1 MVTKKKQLAVHRLAE
16 HFGELAL
23 EHMVVFRHDF
33 PPWMRVDVYAEISRH
48 FAQREGHQFS
58 GCRIRGRGIDFRF
71 PNLLEKGERAI
82 ALAPPV
88 HTMIDLGDGEMA
100 QTLLRGL
107 WLDEQDGIRYVLLLE
122 SNDNPWEKEFRVEI
136 AVPPGDQP
144 ERHAKALLDHLIKA
158 GDQANTHRGRILTP
172 GPGPSNYEPAALDF
186 QRLPWTPVSRDE
198 VILDRRTFELFDMN
212 TLGFV
217 AQADAMSKLGFS
229 GRKGVLLYGPP
240 GTGKTLLIRYLVSQL
255 EGYTR
260 FILTPESFGFFGEIM
275 EAARK
280 MLPALIVIEDADLIA
295 EDRNECAPGASGLL
309 NQLLNE
315 MDGLT
320 SDAPILFVLTTNR
333 PEVLEPALAS
343 RPGRIDQAIE
353 VGLPQDR
360 ERRLMLAR
368 FAKSVGL
375 SEEIIVR
382 VSKETGDVSPAFL
395 KELVRRAAQGM
406 LKASE
411 TNLEMRHFEHAMTDM
426 VQGGG
431 KIGAQLIGATGMG
444 FL

>member
-1 MVTKKKQLAVHRLAE
+1 
-16 HFGELAL
+16 
-23 EHMVVFRHDF
+23 
-33 PPWMRVDVYAEISRH
+33 
-48 FAQREGHQFS
+48 
-58 GCRIRGRGIDFRF
+58 
-71 PNLLEKGERAI
+71 
-82 ALAPPV
+82 
-88 HTMIDLGDGEMA
+88 MA
-100 QTLLRGL
+100 QALLRGL
-107 WLDEQDGIRYVLLLE
+107 WLDEQEDIRYAMLME
-122 SNDNPWEKEFRVEI
+122 CNDNPWEQEFRVEV
-136 AVPPGDQP
+136 AVPKGDQA
-144 ERHAKALLDHLIKA
+144 ERFAKALLDQMIKA
-158 GDQANTHRGRILTP
+158 GDSASTHRGRVLTP
-172 GPGPSNYEPAALDF
+172 RKASSHYETALDL
-186 QRLPWTPVSRDE
+186 QRVPLDPVTRDD
-198 VILDRRTFELFDMN
+198 VIMDHRTFELFDMN

-217 AQADAMSKLGFS
+217 AQAKAMAKLGFS

-240 GTGKTLLIRYLVSQL
+240 GTGKTLLVRYLVSQL
-255 EGYTR
+255 DGYTR

-320 SDAPILFVLTTNR
+320 VDAPILFILTTNR

-353 VGLPQDR
+353 IGLPAEH
-360 ERRLMLAR
+360 ERRLLLAR

-375 SEEIIVR
+375 SEEITIR
-382 VSKETGDVSPAFL
+382 VSRDTGDVSPAFL

-406 LKASE
+406 LIEHE
-411 TNLEMRHFEHAMTDM
+411 TKLAARHFEDAMKDM
-426 VQGGG
+426 VKGGG
-431 KIGAQLIGATGMG
+431 KVGAQLVGGKGMG

>member
-1 MVTKKKQLAVHRLAE
+1 
-16 HFGELAL
+16 
-23 EHMVVFRHDF
+23 
-33 PPWMRVDVYAEISRH
+33 
-48 FAQREGHQFS
+48 
-58 GCRIRGRGIDFRF
+58 
-71 PNLLEKGERAI
+71 
-82 ALAPPV
+82 
-88 HTMIDLGDGEMA
+88 
-100 QTLLRGL
+100 
-107 WLDEQDGIRYVLLLE
+107 
-122 SNDNPWEKEFRVEI
+122 
-136 AVPPGDQP
+136 
-144 ERHAKALLDHLIKA
+144 
-158 GDQANTHRGRILTP
+158 
-172 GPGPSNYEPAALDF
+172 
-186 QRLPWTPVSRDE
+186 
-198 VILDRRTFELFDMN
+198 MN

-240 GTGKTLLIRYLVSQL
+240 GTGKTLLIRYLVSKL

-406 LKASE
+406 LRASE
-411 TNLEMRHFEHAMTDM
+411 TNLEMKHFEQAMTDM

-431 KIGAQLIGATGMG
+431 KIGAQLMGATGMG